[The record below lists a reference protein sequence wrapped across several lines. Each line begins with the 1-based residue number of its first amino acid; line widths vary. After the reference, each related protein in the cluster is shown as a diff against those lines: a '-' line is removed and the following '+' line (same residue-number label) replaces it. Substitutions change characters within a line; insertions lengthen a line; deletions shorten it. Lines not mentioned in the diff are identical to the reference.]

1 MTINEWYFINEQNK
15 IMAELIKIAT
25 FLATQQEKLKDE
37 VYSREEIF
45 NDKSETY
52 QESDKGID
60 YELETE
66 ALNELIELIFEVEDQ
81 ISKIKIKDYY

>member
-45 NDKSETY
+45 NDKSETF

>member
-60 YELETE
+60 YELKTE

>member
-15 IMAELIKIAT
+15 IMAELTKIAT
-25 FLATQQEKLKDE
+25 FLSTHQEKLRDE
-37 VYSREEIF
+37 VYTREEVF

-60 YELETE
+60 YELKTE

-81 ISKIKIKDYY
+81 ISKIKIGDYY

>member
-15 IMAELIKIAT
+15 IMAELIKMAT

-60 YELETE
+60 YELKTE